1 MKKYFITG
9 LVILLPLAVTLA
21 VIVFIFNLLTIP
33 FAGALSALLGHYHL
47 LDKGFFIFSGS
58 QVQYFLSQIFV
69 LLFMFFFTVSLGLIA
84 HWFFVHY
91 FIRVWDYI
99 FHRIPFV
106 STLYKACKDVINT
119 IFASKTK
126 SFKQVVLVPFPSFE
140 SKSIGLVTQDNLQW
154 QGEHSPALTAVF
166 VPTTPNPTSGFL
178 MMFNPKDI
186 VYLDMKVED
195 AFKYVI
201 SCGVIL
207 NPFSVI
213 TQEEA
218 QRLLDKGDS
227 T

>member
-21 VIVFIFNLLTIP
+21 VIVFIFNLLTEP
-33 FAGALSALLGHYHL
+33 FAGALSALLRHYNL
-47 LDKGFFIFSGS
+47 LDSGFFIFSGK
-58 QVQYFLSQIFV
+58 QLQFFISQIFV
-69 LLFMFFFTVSLGLIA
+69 LLFMFFFTVLLGFIA
-84 HWFFVHY
+84 RWFFVHY
-91 FIRVWDYI
+91 LIRFWDYI
-99 FHRIPFV
+99 FHNIPFV

-126 SFKQVVLVPFPSFE
+126 SFKQVVLVPFPSSE
-140 SKSIGLVTQDNLQW
+140 SKSIGLVTQDNLIW
-154 QGEHSPALTAVF
+154 DEGTAPLTAVF

-178 MMFNPKDI
+178 MMFDPKDI
-186 VYLDMKVED
+186 TYVDMRVED

-213 TQEEA
+213 THEEA
-218 QRLLDKGDS
+218 QNIIEKDG
-227 T
+227 